1 MIFNTELMELKT
13 PLAYIEVHSIRILL
27 FEAVY
32 SITQADPEYR
42 GTQVL
47 PGQYELVGTF
57 HSRDVCHG
65 AENIFN
71 GESKDEFPLEQ
82 VLSDTEVCH
91 PVSIPGSLGRKRFP
105 KIACAQLYPGS
116 SLDFKAVIE
125 FAVP

>member
-13 PLAYIEVHSIRILL
+13 PLAYIEVHGIRILL

-32 SITQADPEYR
+32 SITHADPEYR

-47 PGQYELVGTF
+47 PGQYKLVGTF
-57 HSRDVCHG
+57 HSSNVFRG

-71 GESKDEFPLEQ
+71 GQSKDKFPLEQ
-82 VLSDTEVCH
+82 ILPDTEVCH
-91 PVSIPGSLGRKRFP
+91 PVSITGPLGRKGFP
-105 KIACAQLYPGS
+105 KIACAHLNSGS
-116 SLDFKAVIE
+116 GIEFEAVIQ